1 MVFEIFDWFFS
12 SVLFFVSGTVSFAVI
27 SIFLIL
33 NFYENFSRVY
43 FDFDIVIISVALRG
57 IYLVIVVTDR
67 CYLVFVVAFM
77 LIEQPFV
84 REQIDE
90 DGKLV
95 SNCFNR
101 LELGDEVVFRII
113 VMVKVFIKL

>member
-1 MVFEIFDWFFS
+1 
-12 SVLFFVSGTVSFAVI
+12 
-27 SIFLIL
+27 
-33 NFYENFSRVY
+33 
-43 FDFDIVIISVALRG
+43 
-57 IYLVIVVTDR
+57 
-67 CYLVFVVAFM
+67 M